1 MNLNNVID
9 NNEFMMKIFYIVCA
23 LVTAT
28 IAVSSCKKDDATA
41 PSASIGTV
49 EVHLAHRWGMGADN
63 FLLNMELIHPMT
75 QDTMT
80 FTTFKYYVSNIKFK
94 KADGSWYVHP
104 ESYFLVDLSTSESEI
119 LTIPNVPVGEYTD
132 MEYTMGVDS
141 LRNVSG
147 AQSGALAVANNMFW
161 SWNSGYILV
170 KAEGISSNST
180 SGSFAFHLGGFMG
193 NNNIV
198 TLKSVNFSGNSLT
211 VASAKTSEV
220 HFNVNPAK
228 LWLTAGALATNN
240 SIMMP
245 GATAKI
251 MATDFYGGIEFD
263 HIHE

>member
-1 MNLNNVID
+1 MPKGNMK
-9 NNEFMMKIFYIVCA
+9 FMMKNLYIAIA
-23 LVTAT
+23 LIAAT
-28 IAVSSCKKDDATA
+28 LTISSCKKDDKDTATTT
-41 PSASIGTV
+41 GTV
-49 EVHLAHRWGMGADN
+49 EIHMAHRWGMGEDN

-80 FTTFKYYVSNIKFK
+80 FTTFKYYVSNIKLK
-94 KADGSWYVHP
+94 KADGTWYVHP
-104 ESYFLVDLSTSESEI
+104 ESYFLVDLATAGSEI
-119 LTIPNVPVGEYTD
+119 LSIPNVPTAEYTD

-170 KAEGISSNST
+170 KAEGTSPNST

-211 VASAKTSEV
+211 VASGKTSEV
-220 HFNVNPAK
+220 HFNVNPSK
-228 LWLTAGALATNN
+228 LWLNASSMATSN

-245 GATAKI
+245 GVAGTI

>member
-1 MNLNNVID
+1 MPKGNIKFIMKNL
-9 NNEFMMKIFYIVCA
+9 YIAIA
-23 LVTAT
+23 LIAAT
-28 IAVSSCKKDDATA
+28 LTISSCKKDDEDTT
-41 PSASIGTV
+41 PTETTGTV
-49 EVHLAHRWGMGADN
+49 ELNMAHRWGMGADN
-63 FLLNMELIHPMT
+63 FLLNMELVHPMT

-104 ESYFLVDLSTSESEI
+104 ESYFLVDLATAGSEI
-119 LTIPNVPVGEYTD
+119 LSIPNVPTGEYTD

-161 SWNSGYILV
+161 SWNSGYIMV
-170 KAEGISSNST
+170 KAEGTSPNST

-193 NNNIV
+193 SNNVV
-198 TLKSVNFSGNSLT
+198 TVKTVNFAGNSLT
-211 VASAKTSEV
+211 VASGHTSEV

-228 LWLTAGALATNN
+228 LWQTANSMATNN

-245 GATAKI
+245 GATAKT
-251 MATDFYGGIEFD
+251 MATDFYGGIAFD